1 MPDVL
6 KRTILA
12 IIKILLVALGVFVLF
27 RIGRYFVPFIIA
39 FVFSSLIEP
48 LVKFIETKLRI
59 SRKIGAV
66 FAILVVLGAI
76 FTILGLL
83 IARLVKEIINV
94 YNSLNITFE
103 GIAAFFDNV
112 IEEAN
117 NLFLKLPVQVSDGIN
132 NAINSLSNNLSNFL
146 KPVVDLATGTIQF
159 AISLPQVLIF
169 IVVTILATYFMS
181 SDKHRIGQF
190 LDAQIPS
197 NWLRNTRGVINNL
210 FTALFGWL
218 KAQLIL
224 MTVTFSEVLVGFLI
238 IGIENALLLA
248 LIIALVDALPIL
260 GTGSI
265 LLPWAV
271 IDLLTGN
278 TRQGVSLALLWLII
292 IFVRQL
298 IEPKVVGQQIGI
310 HPLFTLFGMYLG
322 LQFMGVLGMFLGPI
336 AIVVI
341 KYVMEGI
348 LKTDGLKGWFERNF
362 RGKSPSTADNAQK
375 STAEDLPEPP

>member
-278 TRQGVSLALLWLII
+278 MRQGVSLALLWLII

-322 LQFMGVLGMFLGPI
+322 LQFMGVLGMLLGPI

>member
-1 MPDVL
+1 MPDAL
-6 KRTILA
+6 KKTIFSV
-12 IIKILLVALGVFVLF
+12 IKILLIALGVFVLIK
-27 RIGRYFVPFIIA
+27 IGRYFVPFIIA

-59 SRKIGAV
+59 SRKIGS
-66 FAILVVLGAI
+66 FFSILVVLGAI
-76 FTILGLL
+76 LTILGLL
-83 IARLVKEIINV
+83 IARLIKEIINV

-103 GIAAFFDNV
+103 GIADFFDSV
-112 IEEAN
+112 IREAN
-117 NLFLKLPVQVSDGIN
+117 NLFLKLPVQVSDSIN
-132 NAINSLSNNLSNFL
+132 NAINNLSNNLSNFL
-146 KPVVDLATGTIQF
+146 KPVADLATGTFRF
-159 AISLPQVLIF
+159 AISLPQAVIF
-169 IVVTILATYFMS
+169 ILVTILATYFMS
-181 SDKHRIGQF
+181 SDKHRIAQF
-190 LDAQIPS
+190 LDSQIPS
-197 NWLRNTRGVINNL
+197 EWLKNTRNVINNL

-224 MTVTFSEVLVGFLI
+224 MTITFSEVLVGFLI

-271 IDLLTGN
+271 IDLLSGN
-278 TRQGVSLALLWLII
+278 TRQGLSLALLWPII

-322 LQFMGVLGMFLGPI
+322 LKFMGVLGMFLGPI
-336 AIVVI
+336 TIVII
-341 KYVMEGI
+341 KYILESI
-348 LKTDGLKGWFERNF
+348 LKTEGLKGWFERNF
-362 RGKSPSTADNAQK
+362 RGKEPASTAREPCNAG
-375 STAEDLPEPP
+375 EDLPEPP

>member
-278 TRQGVSLALLWLII
+278 MRQGVSLALLWLII